1 MEKKMTQEHA
11 TQELLITPLHALHV
25 EVGAKMVPFAG
36 YDMPVQYALGV
47 KKEHLH
53 TREAAGLFDVSHMGQ
68 LRLHG
73 EGAAAALETLVPV
86 DVVDLAEGK
95 QRYAFFTNEQGGILD
110 DLMVAN
116 LGDHLFVVVN
126 AACKEQDINH
136 LQAHLPSG
144 VELEIID
151 DRALLALQGPK
162 AADVLAR
169 LQPAV
174 ADMLFMDIQQ
184 VQIDGIDC
192 IVSRSGYTGE
202 DGYEISVPADQAEA
216 LARTLTAFEEVE
228 WIGLGARDSLR
239 LECGLCL
246 YGHDLDE
253 TTTPVEA
260 SLLWAIQPVRRTGG
274 AREGGFP
281 GADIILSQI
290 ATKDVSRKRVGLV
303 GQTKAPVREG
313 TELFD
318 ADGAKIGL
326 VTSGTAGPTA
336 GIPVSMAYVRA
347 DLAAI
352 GTEVFAEVRGK
363 MLPMLVEKMPFV
375 PQRYYR
381 G

>member
-1 MEKKMTQEHA
+1 MNQQPHSNS
-11 TQELLITPLHALHV
+11 LLATPLHAVHV
-25 EVGAKMVPFAG
+25 ELGAKMVPFAG
-36 YDMPVQYALGV
+36 YDMPVQYPLGV

-53 TREAAGLFDVSHMGQ
+53 TRQAAGLFDVSHMGQ

-73 EGAAAALETLVPV
+73 VDASAALERLVPV
-86 DVVDLAEGK
+86 DVIDLPVGK
-95 QRYAFFTNEQGGILD
+95 QRYAMFTNPQGGILD

-116 LGDHLFVVVN
+116 LGDHLFLVVN
-126 AACKEQDINH
+126 AACKAQDIAH
-136 LQAHLPSG
+136 LTAHLPAG
-144 VELEIID
+144 VELEVLE

-162 AADVLAR
+162 AAMILSQW
-169 LQPAV
+169 QPAV
-174 ADMLFMDIQQ
+174 EQMRFMDIQNLS
-184 VQIDGIDC
+184 INGIEC

-202 DGYEISVPADQAEA
+202 DGFEISVPADQAVVFA
-216 LARTLTAFEEVE
+216 QVLAEHPDVE

-260 SLLWAIQPVRRTGG
+260 SLLWAIQPVRRIGG
-274 AREGGFP
+274 ERAGGFP
-281 GADIILSQI
+281 GAEIILKQI
-290 ATKDVSRKRVGLV
+290 ESKQVARKRIGLV

-318 ADGAKIGL
+318 AEGNKVGI
-326 VTSGTAGPTA
+326 VTSGTVGPTA
-336 GIPVSMAYVRA
+336 EQPISMGYVRA
-347 DLAAI
+347 DLAVI
-352 GTEVFAEVRGK
+352 GHELFAEVRGK
-363 MLPMLVEKMPFV
+363 MLPMTVEKMPFV

>member
-1 MEKKMTQEHA
+1 MNQQPHSNS
-11 TQELLITPLHALHV
+11 LLTTPLHAVHV
-25 EVGAKMVPFAG
+25 ELGAKMVPFAG
-36 YDMPVQYALGV
+36 YDMPVQYPLGV

-53 TREAAGLFDVSHMGQ
+53 TRQAAGLFDVSHMGQ

-73 EGAAAALETLVPV
+73 VDAAAALERLVPV
-86 DVVDLAEGK
+86 DVIDLPVGK
-95 QRYAFFTNEQGGILD
+95 QRYAIFTNPQGGILD

-116 LGDHLFVVVN
+116 LGDHLFLVVN
-126 AACKEQDINH
+126 AACKAQDIAH
-136 LQAHLPSG
+136 LTAHLPAG
-144 VELEIID
+144 VELEVLE

-162 AADVLAR
+162 AAMILAQW
-169 LQPAV
+169 QPAV
-174 ADMLFMDIQQ
+174 EQMRFMDIQNLS
-184 VQIDGIDC
+184 INGIEC

-202 DGYEISVPADQAEA
+202 DGFEISVPADQAVVFAQA
-216 LARTLTAFEEVE
+216 LAEHPDVE

-260 SLLWAIQPVRRTGG
+260 SLLWAIQPVRRIGG
-274 AREGGFP
+274 ERAGGFP
-281 GADIILSQI
+281 GAEIILKQI
-290 ATKDVSRKRVGLV
+290 ESKQVARKRIGLV

-318 ADGAKIGL
+318 AEGNKVGI
-326 VTSGTAGPTA
+326 VTSGTVGPTA
-336 GIPVSMAYVRA
+336 EQPISMGYVRA
-347 DLAAI
+347 DLAVI
-352 GTEVFAEVRGK
+352 GHELFAEVRGK
-363 MLPMLVEKMPFV
+363 MLPMTIEKMPFV